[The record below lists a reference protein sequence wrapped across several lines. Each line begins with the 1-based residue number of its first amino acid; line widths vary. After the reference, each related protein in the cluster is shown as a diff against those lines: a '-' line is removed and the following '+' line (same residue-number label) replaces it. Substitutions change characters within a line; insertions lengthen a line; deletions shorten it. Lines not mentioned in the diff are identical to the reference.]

1 MTMRYVVLLLVA
13 VVPLH
18 TLRGEPPKKEEKER
32 LVRPVLW
39 WSGLGRISDGGGRL
53 DPSSAL
59 ITDAEAF
66 AKLWKQYEMK
76 GEVPAVNFADY
87 FVVADFRAL
96 GLTFEF
102 GGGLVVGEGG
112 DSKLR
117 GLGLHPDVMNSQFH
131 STTIAV
137 FPREGVKTVA
147 GKKLPAAK

>member
-1 MTMRYVVLLLVA
+1 MTMRHVVLLLVVVAPLAA
-13 VVPLH
+13 V
-18 TLRGEPPKKEEKER
+18 GAEPPKKEEKEHV
-32 LVRPVLW
+32 VRPVLW

-76 GEVPAVNFADY
+76 GAVPRVNFADY

-102 GGGLVVGEGG
+102 AGGLVIDARG

-117 GLGLHPDVMNSQFH
+117 GLPRDDDVMNSAYH

-137 FPREGVKTVA
+137 FPREGVKSVA
-147 GKKLPAAK
+147 GKKLLAAK